1 MVDVESTRARGSGRR
16 GSTRSLEPIVF
27 SVLLT
32 ADTPTN
38 PVNPPRLAVRSM
50 VALLIITASS
60 MVAQGFGRFTY
71 PVLLDSIND
80 DVLGSYT
87 QAGLLGNAS
96 LVAYL
101 IGTGVVTW
109 ASTKVDASTLM
120 KVGMMLSLGGLA
132 LLAVAPGFG
141 VLALGLFIAGLGGAA
156 VWVPAPGIGASLV
169 GPERGGL
176 AFGLVGSGIGMGIV
190 VAGPLTN
197 AVRQV
202 ANDDNAWRPVYGIQA
217 GVAAVVLTA
226 LLLVL
231 RSSSKP
237 SNGAAKVSVA
247 AIKSVPGWH
256 LLLTAFAVFGVAY
269 SLYFY
274 FLVAQLR
281 EAGWSPSASS
291 WIFTL
296 VGLASVSG
304 GLIFGRLSDK
314 YPRPNVMAAG
324 FVLMTIAPILTLI
337 GSAVSVSVAAIAFG
351 LCVSGTPTTIGA
363 MVADHLSG
371 RALGA
376 GFGTLTLAFGIAQLA
391 GPPFAGIVGEATGS
405 FSLPFLIAS
414 VVAGCGVVV
423 SVMLGRAVRG

>member
-1 MVDVESTRARGSGRR
+1 
-16 GSTRSLEPIVF
+16 
-27 SVLLT
+27 
-32 ADTPTN
+32 
-38 PVNPPRLAVRSM
+38 M
-50 VALLIITASS
+50 VALLVIAASS

-96 LVAYL
+96 LLAYL
-101 IGTGVVTW
+101 IGTGAVTW

-120 KVGMMLSLGGLA
+120 KIGMVLSLGGLA

-141 VLALGLFIAGLGGAA
+141 VLAIALFIAGLGGAA

-197 AVRQV
+197 AVREV
-202 ANDDNAWRPVYGIQA
+202 TNDDGAWRPVYGIQA
-217 GVAAVVLTA
+217 GVAAVVLVA

-231 RSSSKP
+231 RAGPKTSD
-237 SNGAAKVSVA
+237 GTTKVSINV
-247 AIKSVPGWH
+247 IKSVPGWQ
-256 LLLTAFAVFGVAY
+256 LLITAFAVFGVAY

-281 EAGWSPSASS
+281 ETGWSPSASS

-296 VGLASVSG
+296 VGLASVCG
-304 GLIFGRLSDK
+304 GLIFGRLSDR
-314 YPRPNVMAAG
+314 YPRPKVMAAG
-324 FVLMTIAPILTLI
+324 FVLLAAAPILTLV
-337 GSAVSVSVAAIAFG
+337 GSTVSVSTAAIAFG
-351 LCVSGTPTTIGA
+351 LCVSGTPTTMGA
-363 MVADHLSG
+363 MLADHLSG

-405 FSLPFLIAS
+405 FALPFLLASAIAGVGVLVS
-414 VVAGCGVVV
+414 VILGRSVRVVV
-423 SVMLGRAVRG
+423 V